1 MTMSSDE
8 FVGWLDKE
16 LEPLRREASASPYFE
31 TWCSGRLTKD
41 QLFDLMK
48 QRYAYLRENP
58 SIIAAWVQTCPD
70 PDVRIRYINY
80 LQEEAPH
87 PEYLVDFAREI
98 GRDPQEMYE
107 AELIPEFTTPYYY
120 YWLSR
125 GHIVEIAAANNF
137 GNERTNTR
145 TGKRMHDA
153 TVEHYPY
160 PSLIKFFQEHSEEEG
175 GHADLGAYVLRR
187 YATTGELQKKATMA
201 AKKSLQLKIIG
212 TNAIYER
219 FVEKRPKQ

>member
-48 QRYAYLRENP
+48 QRYAYLRGILP
-58 SIIAAWVQTCPD
+58 SSRHGSRRVP
-70 PDVRIRYINY
+70 IRMCGSVTDY

-87 PEYLVDFAREI
+87 PDLVDFAREI